1 MAPASSE
8 RSPSLEPRADLG
20 QTSHEGG
27 WHDNKCDRRCCFDSR
42 VDVHASQRQLP
53 HKGRWASSL
62 CSWAYSSSMPKQP
75 AHLVALEKTQAAR
88 ALRSNTSQGARDSCC
103 NLLPVSIGTACMRYQ
118 C

>member
-27 WHDNKCDRRCCFDSR
+27 WHDDTECDRRCCFDSSTCM
-42 VDVHASQRQLP
+42 SQRQLP

-62 CSWAYSSSMPKQP
+62 CSWAYSSSSMPKQP

-88 ALRSNTSQGARDSCC
+88 ALRSNTAR
-103 NLLPVSIGTACMRYQ
+103 GRATAAVIYYQ
-118 C
+118 SV